1 MKQIFLTTLML
12 LAATAGAIAQN
23 DIIIGQYIHN
33 QFAVNPAFAGS
44 REGLTLFGS
53 YRKQWTGI
61 ENTPTSILLD
71 GHAPLKNDKITLGLS
86 LYYQTI
92 HQSTNAGAQLS
103 VGYRTKVTDKSWL
116 SFALQ
121 PGVSLRSTNWQKVS
135 TTTAGD
141 GAFAEKES
149 SAAPLLGFG
158 VAWYGKKFFI
168 GVSCISFF
176 VSDDF
181 DQRDAEFS
189 PADATYTATA
199 GYLFSLGSDFKLQPS
214 ALASYNQ
221 QYDITADGTLSLIYK
236 RFLWIDVAYRTNGEA
251 IGGLAVQALKQLRIA
266 YNYEFT
272 IGDLNGYNSGS
283 HEISL
288 QYDFVYKVKATGPKF
303 Y

>member
-1 MKQIFLTTLML
+1 MKQTI
-12 LAATAGAIAQN
+12 LAALALIVVATSLKAQN

-33 QFAVNPAFAGS
+33 QYAVNPAFAGS

-71 GHAPLKNDKITLGLS
+71 GHAPMKNDKITVGLS

-92 HQSTNAGAQLS
+92 HQSTNAGAQLAI
-103 VGYRTKVTDKSWL
+103 GYRTQLSNNTWL
-116 SFALQ
+116 GLALQ
-121 PGVSLRSTNWQKVS
+121 PGVSMRNTNWQKVN

-141 GAFAEKES
+141 ASFAEKES
-149 SAAPLLGFG
+149 SVAPLLGFG
-158 VAWYGKKFFI
+158 AAWYGKKFFI
-168 GVSCISFF
+168 GLSCVSFF

-181 DQRDAEFS
+181 DRRTAEFS
-189 PADATYTATA
+189 PADATYIATA

-221 QYDITADGTLSLIYK
+221 QYELTADGTLSLIYK
-236 RFLWIDVAYRTNGEA
+236 RFIWLDAAYRTTGEA
-251 IGGLAVQALKQLRIA
+251 IGGVAIQALKQLRIA

-288 QYDFVYKVKATGPKF
+288 QYDLVYKVKATGPKF